1 MMALAGLT
9 KFLSVVTEIIF
20 LFLLQISDTISNPE
34 LAGSLLMGQTN
45 LSTVEYILK
54 DKFVEVGGGILG

>member
-1 MMALAGLT
+1 MMALAGL
-9 KFLSVVTEIIF
+9 KNLLSVVTEIIF
-20 LFLLQISDTISNPE
+20 LLLLQNSDTISNPE